1 MNIFENTEMA
11 VKTLTANKLRT
22 LLTML
27 GIIIGNASVIAM
39 IAIGEGAKQFTQEK
53 LESIGPNQLTV
64 IAKNSDSDGSTTEQS
79 EITLAD
85 VEAIAEQA
93 PAVAQVAPQ
102 ITSSLQVTYRGR
114 TSKATVTGT
123 TMGMLYVRNL
133 QVQNGRF
140 LDSDKQQSSSVV
152 TIGSAIAQK
161 LFGRE
166 NPIGKELQ
174 INNISFQ
181 VIGVMQQ
188 KGSFMGTNYD
198 EAVYV
203 PILTAANQLISKR
216 SPRGIT
222 VDYTELSAK
231 DKDSVRAAAF
241 QVANILTRRHG
252 KKDFSIFA
260 NKSMQDLVAQVTG
273 GLSLLLATVAGI
285 SLLVGGIGI
294 MNIMLVSVTE
304 RTHEIGLR
312 KAIGASEGAI
322 LSQFLIEAIILSVT
336 GGLIGTGLGV
346 STALIVSLATP
357 LKPAV
362 PVTAIILAGG
372 ISGTIGLV
380 FGVTPARQAA
390 KLDPINALR
399 GG

>member
-39 IAIGEGAKQFTQEK
+39 VAIGEGAKQFTQEK

-140 LDSDKQQSSSVV
+140 LDSDKQQSSSVA
-152 TIGSAIAQK
+152 ILGSAIAQK
-161 LFGRE
+161 LFLKE

-188 KGSFMGTNYD
+188 KGSFLGTNYD

-294 MNIMLVSVTE
+294 MNIMLVSVSE

-346 STALIVSLATP
+346 STAVIVSLVTP

-362 PVTAIILAGG
+362 PVAAIILAGG

-399 GG
+399 GA

>member
-39 IAIGEGAKQFTQEK
+39 VAIGEGAKQFTQEK

-140 LDSDKQQSSSVV
+140 LDSDKQQSSSVA
-152 TIGSAIAQK
+152 ILGSAIAQK
-161 LFGRE
+161 LFLKE

-188 KGSFMGTNYD
+188 KGSFLGTNYD

-294 MNIMLVSVTE
+294 MNIMLVSVSE

-312 KAIGASEGAI
+312 KAIGASEGEI

-346 STALIVSLATP
+346 STAVIVSLVTP

-362 PVTAIILAGG
+362 PVAAIILAGG

-399 GG
+399 GA

>member
-39 IAIGEGAKQFTQEK
+39 VAIGEGAKQFTQEK
-53 LESIGPNQLTV
+53 LESIGPNQLAV

-152 TIGSAIAQK
+152 ILGSAVAQK
-161 LFGRE
+161 LFLKE
-166 NPIGKELQ
+166 NPIGKDLQ

-188 KGSFMGTNYD
+188 KGSFLGTNYD
-198 EAVYV
+198 EAVYI

-294 MNIMLVSVTE
+294 MNIMLVSVSE

-346 STALIVSLATP
+346 STAVIVSLVTP

-362 PVTAIILAGG
+362 PVAAIILAGG

-399 GG
+399 GA